1 MYVDLYAEMRR
12 GADVEKE
19 VVNDDLVFEI
29 ELVKQVE
36 VGVDYVLMLVE
47 KHREEVG
54 DGEDKE
60 IPVEIRRAVMS
71 SPSLHNKRDLIEE
84 FVHAV
89 SAFGDV
95 DEQWRAFIEQRRSEE
110 LAAIIRDEKLREG
123 PAKALVEAALRNGYV
138 PTEGTAITRILP
150 PTPRF
155 RRAADDSHDEKKR
168 RVQAALAAYVERF
181 RGLGSGN
188 K

>member
-1 MYVDLYAEMRR
+1 MYVDLYTEMRR

-47 KHREEVG
+47 KHREEAG

-123 PAKALVEAALRNGYV
+123 PAKALVEAAMRNGYV

-168 RVQAALAAYVERF
+168 RVQASLAAYVERF
-181 RGLGSGN
+181 QGLG
-188 K
+188 